1 MFLERGI
8 IMNTVY
14 RYLFCVICTVVL
26 CGIIRILFSGYH
38 HSIMKLVTGL
48 VVTVVMFSPILGNS
62 GYLLN
67 INFSQYLE
75 ESDFSVQ
82 DGIDAARQAS
92 NEYIKS
98 KSETYILNKAEEM
111 GAHVSVD
118 VVLSDSELPVPA
130 QITLCGA
137 VSPYIRQQLV
147 DCIQNELGIAED
159 EQIWI
164 S

>member
-1 MFLERGI
+1 M
-8 IMNTVY
+8 
-14 RYLFCVICTVVL
+14 
-26 CGIIRILFSGYH
+26 
-38 HSIMKLVTGL
+38 
-48 VVTVVMFSPILGNS
+48 
-62 GYLLN
+62 
-67 INFSQYLE
+67 NFSQYLKD
-75 ESDFSVQ
+75 SDISVQ
-82 DGIDAARQAS
+82 DGIDSARQAS
-92 NEYIKS
+92 SEYIKS

-137 VSPYIRQQLV
+137 VSPYAKQRLV

-159 EQIWI
+159 EQTWI